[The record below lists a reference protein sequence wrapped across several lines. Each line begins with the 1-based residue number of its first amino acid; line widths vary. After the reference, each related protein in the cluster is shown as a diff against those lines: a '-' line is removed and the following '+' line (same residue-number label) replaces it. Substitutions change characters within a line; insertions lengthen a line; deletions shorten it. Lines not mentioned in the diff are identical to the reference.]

1 MPFIKISLWL
11 TSLLPLCLFS
21 TGQLKKIELYDLV
34 KKMAPDS
41 ALGMVGDW
49 AVGNPRAYPI
59 KWKADR
65 LEMSDDITINF
76 FRTGTLN
83 IAVKGRSLLNTQQ
96 QVCKWTLMLRGPRA
110 GFTNYA
116 LNSEGIAGWH
126 ISADGIL
133 IDSLLGNRP
142 YTSKLL
148 KACNINA
155 STGFNY
161 YQLKLPKKDP
171 LWVKIGWMIT
181 NGACSIGLDVY
192 DDFSKTNAAIGC
204 GK

>member
-1 MPFIKISLWL
+1 
-11 TSLLPLCLFS
+11 
-21 TGQLKKIELYDLV
+21 
-34 KKMAPDS
+34 MAPDS

-49 AVGNPRAYPI
+49 AVGNPGAFPI

-65 LEMSDDITINF
+65 IEMSADIKINF
-76 FRTGTLN
+76 FRMGTVN
-83 IAVKGRSLLNTQQ
+83 IAVKGKSLLNTQQ
-96 QVCKWTLMLRGPRA
+96 QLCKWTLMLRGPRA

-116 LNSEGIAGWH
+116 LNSEGIAGWR
-126 ISADGIL
+126 ISADGVL
-133 IDSLLGNRP
+133 IDSLLGNKP

-148 KACNINA
+148 KTCNTNA

-171 LWVKIGWMIT
+171 LWVKLTWIIS

-192 DDFSKTNAAIGC
+192 NDFSKTNAAIGC